1 MRLNRVEI
9 FKKLRETGTID
20 KSAFSKVMLSRKD
33 RNSITLKVLAAYS
46 GMTSRQINDFFEK
59 HFGLPNI
66 DLNEIA
72 VNPEIADLLPF
83 QFAVDHRILPA
94 FKVMGKTHLAISN
107 PFDDDGI
114 NGIKKYIGDNFSI
127 FLAPEDQVLKTLD
140 RLRKQAPNSE
150 KDGKTSRC
158 A

>member
-33 RNSITLKVLAAYS
+33 RNSITLKVIAAYS
-46 GMTSRQINDFFEK
+46 GMTSEQISDFFEK
-59 HFGLPNI
+59 HFGMPNI
-66 DLNEIA
+66 DLNDI
-72 VNPEIADLLPF
+72 VINPEVANLLPLR
-83 QFAVDHRILPA
+83 FAMDHRILPA
-94 FKVMGKTHLAISN
+94 FKVIDKTHLAVSN

-114 NGIKKYIGDNFSI
+114 NGIKKYLGDNFSI
-127 FLAPEDQVLKTLD
+127 FLAPEDQVLKTLN
-140 RLRKQAPNSE
+140 RLIKQASNSE